1 MVWAKNPTAGCKFGV
16 IQGGAYAIVNM
27 YRVIK
32 GVPHFL
38 LLLFTFMRL
47 LCWFNIAARLLLNI
61 AQLERIDNEFMAKA
75 SDDFNITQQDIKT
88 QVASITTRDIQA
100 IDNPAAGVYTQV
112 DIPEAY
118 RIDAKPFIERPF
130 YCDTVAFKTTDAQ
143 YSLLAS
149 TVRYLPG
156 DVARSNTS
164 LLNMFKMAA
173 LGRPDLVLNLSMA
186 GTISHAGCVLVGVIP
201 PMPAVGGTV
210 YPTGKKQLI
219 NTIMSGPHAFLNAN
233 EATSVT
239 LHVPWYCN
247 NDMMSLDFQKG
258 DGTYFPASELNY
270 YSGNFG
276 TLVMMVLNQ
285 LNAAAG
291 ASTTINI
298 VIEACFK
305 NFDMVIPTPR
315 FLTWSAQA
323 KPKQQQRGFIDSL
336 KTFTTGL
343 FDYTT
348 NGLKS
353 VATDGL
359 DSVRGWLRSWTGL
372 HNPNLAY
379 INERVLVTANNYLQN
394 TSTPQ
399 FFEKMDLNPT
409 YSRVVKEPL
418 FGSTMDEMAIS
429 HITAKDQYLGTFS
442 VSTTDVV
449 GKLVWIRPISPF
461 SGGVLITDPVDA
473 TARALQ
479 CHNNLDLLHSIS
491 RAWRGGL
498 KLKIQSVMNNKQQVK
513 LKVIKYY
520 NPSYNVLTKVPDY
533 KTIVNAPSHL
543 LEYTQGGQ
551 MHEVAL
557 PYLCRNELTPCHDD
571 PNFEA
576 LFHGVYY
583 IYVAQPLCVA
593 DGSPTSVSFNVYICG
608 DDDLAF
614 YGQNIRF
621 LQYKKW
627 DLVTLDALAS
637 TQPAES
643 DFRPESGTVS
653 GMEVM
658 NAPQEQPQDMG
669 RDDKS
674 AMAQYCNRLLPHVD
688 IRPYVRRMYPI
699 NTLETSI
706 DSLGYKDATVDLA
719 TLLLERYRDISNEG
733 QLITPLHL
741 VSAMYYGKTPGFKIR
756 VTYTVEE
763 READKRFTVDDIVAQ
778 AFYIPPQICHGQQQ
792 NQMMFQTAVPIDVV
806 DAIGDNP
813 VPLIVS
819 NQQSNADRTSLE
831 CEVPFTHLM
840 RFFGGPDKFRDFD
853 QGASAG
859 KLTANSDL
867 GAFQISFFN
876 KRSDGPIKVVVRV
889 YAGVNDETR
898 FGMHS
903 IAPIFYRKPSSS
915 LYTTNF
921 SGTTQAPDNAL
932 PATLYRGGYA

>member
-1 MVWAKNPTAGCKFGV
+1 M
-16 IQGGAYAIVNM
+16 
-27 YRVIK
+27 
-32 GVPHFL
+32 
-38 LLLFTFMRL
+38 
-47 LCWFNIAARLLLNI
+47 CWFDIATRLLLNI
-61 AQLERIDNEFMAKA
+61 AQLEKIDNEFMAKA
-75 SDDFNITQQDIKT
+75 NDDFNISQQDIRT

-130 YCDTVAFKTTDAQ
+130 YCDTVEFKTTDEQ
-143 YSLLAS
+143 YSLLTS
-149 TVRYLPG
+149 NVRYLPG

-201 PMPAVGGTV
+201 PVPAIGGTV
-210 YPTGKKQLI
+210 YPSGKKQLI

-247 NDMMSLDFQKG
+247 NDMMSLDFEKG
-258 DGTYFPASELNY
+258 DGTYFPAGDLNY
-270 YSGNFG
+270 YAGNFG
-276 TLVMMVLNQ
+276 TLVLMVLNQ
-285 LNAAAG
+285 LSAATG

-315 FLTWSAQA
+315 FLKWSSEARP
-323 KPKQQQRGFIDSL
+323 KPRGIVDSL
-336 KTFTTGL
+336 KSFTTGL

-348 NGLKS
+348 NGLKT

-372 HNPNLAY
+372 HNPNMAY
-379 INERVLVTANNYLQN
+379 ITERVLNTEHNFLQN

-418 FGSTMDEMAIS
+418 FGSTIDEMAIS

-442 VSTTDVV
+442 VKTTDAV
-449 GKLVWIRPISPF
+449 GELVWIRPISPF
-461 SGGVLITDPVDA
+461 SGGVLIADPNDPQGK
-473 TARALQ
+473 ALQ

-520 NPSYNVLTKVPDY
+520 NPSFNVLNKVPDY
-533 KTIVNAPSHL
+533 ATIVNAPSHL

-551 MHEVAL
+551 MHEVSL

-576 LFHGVYY
+576 VFHGVYY

-593 DGSPTSVSFNVYICG
+593 DGSPTSVSFNVYISG

-614 YGQNIRF
+614 YGQNIRI

-627 DLVTLDALAS
+627 DLLGPLDTLAS
-637 TQPAES
+637 TSPRVAAE
-643 DFRPESGTVS
+643 FAPESGTVA

-669 RDDKS
+669 RDNKV
-674 AMAQYCNRLLPHVD
+674 ATAQFCNRLLPHID
-688 IRPYVRRMYPI
+688 IRPFVRRMYAI
-699 NTLETSI
+699 TTVEASI
-706 DSLGYKDATVDLA
+706 APLGFKNATIDLA
-719 TLLLERYRDISNEG
+719 TLLLERYRDFTAEG
-733 QLITPLHL
+733 DYITPLHL

-756 VTYTVEE
+756 VTYSVEARKE
-763 READKRFTVDDIVAQ
+763 GSLFTTDDLIPQ
-778 AFYIPPQICHGQQQ
+778 AFYIPPQISHGQQQ
-792 NQMMFQTAVPIDVV
+792 NQMMFQSSLPVDVV
-806 DAIGDNP
+806 DTISDSP

-819 NQQSNADRTSLE
+819 NLLYSADRASFE
-831 CEVPFTHLM
+831 CEIPFTHLM
-840 RFFGGPDKFRDFD
+840 RFVGGPDKFRDFD
-853 QGASAG
+853 EGGSSAA
-859 KLTANSDL
+859 KTTANSDL
-867 GAFQISFFN
+867 GVFQVSFYN
-876 KRSDGPIKVVVRV
+876 KREDGDIKLALRV

-903 IAPIFYRKPSSS
+903 IAPIFYRKPSAS

-921 SGTTQAPDNAL
+921 SGTTVPPTDAL
-932 PATLYRGGYA
+932 PSTLYRGGYA